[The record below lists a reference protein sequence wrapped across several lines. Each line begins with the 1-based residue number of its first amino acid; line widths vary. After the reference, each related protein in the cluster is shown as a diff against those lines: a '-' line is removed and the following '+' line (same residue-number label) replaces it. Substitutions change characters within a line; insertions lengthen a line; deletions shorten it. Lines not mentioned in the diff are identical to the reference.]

1 MKIVRQILQWLYKWF
16 WLEPTAKDKPLKAT
30 EVLKSHWICVKYHDQ
45 WINLRKS
52 EVPLWNKLSR
62 KDRRAM
68 AQRFK
73 IMEKKGQIKFVEI
86 NGQMTCIK
94 NKDYDSKA
102 DIGKSCND
110 QTGPGK

>member
-1 MKIVRQILQWLYKWF
+1 
-16 WLEPTAKDKPLKAT
+16 
-30 EVLKSHWICVKYHDQ
+30 
-45 WINLRKS
+45 
-52 EVPLWNKLSR
+52 
-62 KDRRAM
+62 M